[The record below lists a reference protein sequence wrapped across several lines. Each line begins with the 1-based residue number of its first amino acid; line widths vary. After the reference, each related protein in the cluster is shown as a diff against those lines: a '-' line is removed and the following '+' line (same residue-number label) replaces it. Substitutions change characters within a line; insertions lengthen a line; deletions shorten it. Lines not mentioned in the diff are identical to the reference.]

1 MMDEL
6 KQQFYEVM
14 HKYQKPFSE
23 EGVTANLTQWYEQKQ
38 GLLQLL
44 RKHPL
49 WNEKELAIVF
59 RVEERREIDRT
70 TVDETRAAILELG
83 RRACTD
89 DTVYENFETALR
101 AATADYARIPN
112 EYRLDTIRQY
122 GGIKC
127 APGQKSSRI
136 INRLCLK
143 FHLDQIEEE
152 TEAGEPD
159 NRYMRTVRPYNALF
173 ARLADALNP
182 AHIEKTA
189 VLSIHPC
196 DFLEMSNRDN
206 TWSSCHCLERG
217 SYHGGCQSY
226 MSDAVSMI
234 FFTVSDEY
242 TQDFHTAPR
251 ITREIFC
258 YKDNVLLQSRL
269 YPTDLEDQ
277 KTLYRSIVQQ
287 AIATCL
293 DKPNLWSIKR
303 GKDTEPYCESA
314 ADSNHYPDYE
324 YGYAVVSLLKGES
337 DYGKM
342 TIGSVA
348 RCVCC
353 GGEQKNHRSI
363 RCAECGN
370 MYVCKGC
377 GKTVHVMLIAIDHG
391 NKQVKTVHG
400 NAIVSGVQKS
410 KTRPYGRDVLKYGGS
425 YYTLS
430 AQRIPYQKD
439 KTTDERFFILSLFAI
454 AEEIEAQGAYT
465 SGLMPIDLAIGL
477 PPAHFGA
484 QNKAFVRYFKRK
496 EPIYFSYRDK
506 LYSILIRNVQ
516 CYPQAFAA
524 AAMMLGELATVPRA
538 LILDVGGFTADYL
551 LLKNGRADLSTCD
564 SLENGV
570 ILLYN
575 RIRSKASSDLDIL
588 LEETD
593 VDAILLQGQG
603 SSYGE
608 EAATLVEYQAQEFVN
623 DMLGALRERQL
634 DLRTGRV
641 IFVGGGACLLRRQ
654 IETSGKVAH
663 PVFVENVNAN
673 AKGFEYLY
681 RCTVTGV

>member
-1 MMDEL
+1 
-6 KQQFYEVM
+6 
-14 HKYQKPFSE
+14 
-23 EGVTANLTQWYEQKQ
+23 
-38 GLLQLL
+38 
-44 RKHPL
+44 
-49 WNEKELAIVF
+49 
-59 RVEERREIDRT
+59 
-70 TVDETRAAILELG
+70 
-83 RRACTD
+83 
-89 DTVYENFETALR
+89 
-101 AATADYARIPN
+101 
-112 EYRLDTIRQY
+112 
-122 GGIKC
+122 
-127 APGQKSSRI
+127 
-136 INRLCLK
+136 
-143 FHLDQIEEE
+143 
-152 TEAGEPD
+152 
-159 NRYMRTVRPYNALF
+159 
-173 ARLADALNP
+173 
-182 AHIEKTA
+182 
-189 VLSIHPC
+189 
-196 DFLEMSNRDN
+196 
-206 TWSSCHCLERG
+206 
-217 SYHGGCQSY
+217 
-226 MSDAVSMI
+226 
-234 FFTVSDEY
+234 
-242 TQDFHTAPR
+242 
-251 ITREIFC
+251 
-258 YKDNVLLQSRL
+258 
-269 YPTDLEDQ
+269 
-277 KTLYRSIVQQ
+277 
-287 AIATCL
+287 
-293 DKPNLWSIKR
+293 
-303 GKDTEPYCESA
+303 
-314 ADSNHYPDYE
+314 
-324 YGYAVVSLLKGES
+324 
-337 DYGKM
+337 
-342 TIGSVA
+342 
-348 RCVCC
+348 
-353 GGEQKNHRSI
+353 
-363 RCAECGN
+363 
-370 MYVCKGC
+370 
-377 GKTVHVMLIAIDHG
+377 MLIAIDHG

-575 RIRSKASSDLDIL
+575 HIRSKASSDLDIL

-608 EAATLVEYQAQEFVN
+608 EVAALVEYQAQEFVN

-654 IETSGKVAH
+654 IEASGKVAH
-663 PVFVENVNAN
+663 PVFVEDVNAN
-673 AKGFEYLY
+673 AKGFGYLY
-681 RCTVTGV
+681 RCTVTGA

>member
-1 MMDEL
+1 
-6 KQQFYEVM
+6 
-14 HKYQKPFSE
+14 
-23 EGVTANLTQWYEQKQ
+23 
-38 GLLQLL
+38 
-44 RKHPL
+44 
-49 WNEKELAIVF
+49 
-59 RVEERREIDRT
+59 
-70 TVDETRAAILELG
+70 
-83 RRACTD
+83 
-89 DTVYENFETALR
+89 
-101 AATADYARIPN
+101 
-112 EYRLDTIRQY
+112 
-122 GGIKC
+122 
-127 APGQKSSRI
+127 
-136 INRLCLK
+136 
-143 FHLDQIEEE
+143 
-152 TEAGEPD
+152 
-159 NRYMRTVRPYNALF
+159 
-173 ARLADALNP
+173 
-182 AHIEKTA
+182 
-189 VLSIHPC
+189 
-196 DFLEMSNRDN
+196 
-206 TWSSCHCLERG
+206 
-217 SYHGGCQSY
+217 
-226 MSDAVSMI
+226 
-234 FFTVSDEY
+234 
-242 TQDFHTAPR
+242 
-251 ITREIFC
+251 
-258 YKDNVLLQSRL
+258 
-269 YPTDLEDQ
+269 
-277 KTLYRSIVQQ
+277 
-287 AIATCL
+287 
-293 DKPNLWSIKR
+293 
-303 GKDTEPYCESA
+303 
-314 ADSNHYPDYE
+314 
-324 YGYAVVSLLKGES
+324 
-337 DYGKM
+337 
-342 TIGSVA
+342 
-348 RCVCC
+348 
-353 GGEQKNHRSI
+353 
-363 RCAECGN
+363 
-370 MYVCKGC
+370 
-377 GKTVHVMLIAIDHG
+377 MLIAIDHG

-506 LYSILIRNVQ
+506 LYSILICNVQ

-524 AAMMLGELATVPRA
+524 AAMILGELATVPRA

-575 RIRSKASSDLDIL
+575 RIRSKASSDLDVL

-608 EAATLVEYQAQEFVN
+608 EVAALVEYQTQEFVN

-641 IFVGGGACLLRRQ
+641 IFVGGGAYLLRRQ

-663 PVFVENVNAN
+663 PVFVEDVNAN

-681 RCTVTGV
+681 RCTVTGA

>member
-44 RKHPL
+44 RRHPL

-59 RVEERREIDRT
+59 RVEERREIDRA

-101 AATADYARIPN
+101 ASTADYARIPN

-122 GGIKC
+122 GDIKC
-127 APGQKSSRI
+127 APGQKASRI

-152 TEAGEPD
+152 AEAGEPD
-159 NRYMRTVRPYNALF
+159 NRYMRTVKPYNALF

-206 TWSSCHCLERG
+206 TWSSCHCLEGGGYR
-217 SYHGGCQSY
+217 GGCQSY
-226 MSDAVSMI
+226 MGDAVSMI

-293 DKPNLWSIKR
+293 DKPNLWSLKR

-314 ADSNHYPDYE
+314 ADSNHYPDYK
-324 YGYAVVSLLKGES
+324 YGYAVASLLKGEN
-337 DYGKM
+337 DYGQM

-377 GKTVHVMLIAIDHG
+377 GKTVHGYGRYIDEHFYCNECSYECAVCKEKFIGMPRIGIARSGEQRGIWG
-391 NKQVKTVHG
+391 YYVTVKLSTPQTVDGTAIHYLTFAHNARNLVSDGDTVTTGTPLAIAGKTG
-400 NAIVSGVQKS
+400 NAEGEHIHCHLQARNVNNS
-410 KTRPYGRDVLKYGGS
+410 
-425 YYTLS
+425 
-430 AQRIPYQKD
+430 
-439 KTTDERFFILSLFAI
+439 
-454 AEEIEAQGAYT
+454 GAYNPVGFSGIRNEKGEYNIKT
-465 SGLMPIDLAIGL
+465 SGSMQKIELGPVLNSQASAIW
-477 PPAHFGA
+477 
-484 QNKAFVRYFKRK
+484 NKAKALGVTYAAFYADPDNSRQIIQLGPVSNSMASTLYSYAVNEMKV
-496 EPIYFSYRDK
+496 SYRSW
-506 LYSILIRNVQ
+506 YI
-516 CYPQAFAA
+516 
-524 AAMMLGELATVPRA
+524 
-538 LILDVGGFTADYL
+538 
-551 LLKNGRADLSTCD
+551 
-564 SLENGV
+564 
-570 ILLYN
+570 
-575 RIRSKASSDLDIL
+575 
-588 LEETD
+588 
-593 VDAILLQGQG
+593 
-603 SSYGE
+603 
-608 EAATLVEYQAQEFVN
+608 
-623 DMLGALRERQL
+623 
-634 DLRTGRV
+634 
-641 IFVGGGACLLRRQ
+641 
-654 IETSGKVAH
+654 
-663 PVFVENVNAN
+663 
-673 AKGFEYLY
+673 
-681 RCTVTGV
+681 